1 MEDPAA
7 LTPGWRK
14 SSYSSNG
21 GSACVEVGVWRKS
34 SYSNGGSANCV
45 EVGAWRKS
53 SYSGNGGSACVEVSD
68 AETRV
73 LVRDTTDR
81 AGAVLAVP
89 AAAWRALLTG
99 LRG

>member
-1 MEDPAA
+1 MSQ
-7 LTPGWRK
+7 GWRK
-14 SSYSSNG
+14 SSYSNNG
-21 GSACVEVGVWRKS
+21 GDS
-34 SYSNGGSANCV
+34 CV

-53 SYSGNGGSACVEVSD
+53 SYSNNGGADCVEVGT
-68 AETRV
+68 AVTGV

-89 AAAWRALLTG
+89 ARAWRILLAG